1 MKTKKL
7 LAIVLAVVMAIVA
20 VPAVVFAADGPEL
33 QVEGLPDTVKA
44 GQQYEFTVGAVNCGD
59 STGTM
64 VKGTFTY
71 DTSMVEKLEY
81 LETDPNADPG
91 WHEFTGNEFGPAETG
106 FPLMDGLKST
116 FRVTFKG
123 EGEFKMNI
131 NIVEFANPGNVLI
144 TADKTLTVEPIVNPT
159 VTVDLANEIKAGQPT
174 EFTVSTTGGD
184 ATGTMVKA
192 VFSYDA
198 DKVEKLE
205 YYETD
210 PQYEGWKELVGT
222 EFGPTDT
229 GFPLMDLASKFRVTF
244 KGEGSCDITV
254 NIVEFANPQ
263 NVLATTSKTITV
275 APIVNPS
282 VEVVNMPSEVKTGTE
297 VYFDVTTHAG
307 DFANTMVKALFNY
320 DKSKIEKL
328 EYQESTDG
336 QWYDLTPYDS
346 FGPEGG
352 YPLTEGATS
361 HFRVTFAEA
370 CEDYSFNIQV
380 VAVNGGAVLAE
391 STTTIQVK
399 DPVAPTVTVNLPVT
413 EVKTGEPMEFTVSTT
428 QGDTPDNTMVK
439 GVFTYDASKV
449 EKLEY
454 YETAGDAGWMELK
467 GNEFG
472 PAGTGFPLMDLTS
485 RFRVTFKEAVDDY
498 SFAVQIV
505 AIDGGAV
512 LAQTTASIDVVPSH
526 THTAQYVAA
535 EDATCTDDGN
545 TAYWYCTGCGKYF
558 SDEALTVEIEPEAT
572 VIAKLG
578 HNAVKTEPKDA
589 TCTEDG
595 NIAYWYCDQCGKYFS
610 DEALTVEIEPEAI
623 VITKL
628 GHNAVKTEPKDAT
641 CTEDG
646 NIAYWYCDQCG
657 KYFSDEALTV
667 EIEPEATV
675 ITKLGH
681 NAVKVE
687 AKEPTATEDGN
698 TAYWYCEQ
706 CGKYFSDEALTVEIA
721 LEDTILPAT
730 GETETPTEPETP
742 TGEDG
747 TQTPA
752 DEQPDTG
759 DSALPMFAGLAAV
772 SGLAL
777 LALRRRRK

>member
-7 LAIVLAVVMAIVA
+7 LAIVLAAVMAIAA

-33 QVEGLPDTVKA
+33 QIKNLPDTVKA
-44 GQQYEFTVGAVNCGD
+44 GQQYEFTVGAANCGD
-59 STGTM
+59 LTNTM

-71 DTSMVEKLEY
+71 DTSKVEKLEY
-81 LETDPNADPG
+81 YETDPRYEG
-91 WHEFTGNEFGPAETG
+91 WHEFTGNEFGPVDTG
-106 FPLMDGLKST
+106 FPLMDGLESK

-131 NIVEFANPGNVLI
+131 NIVEFANPENVLI
-144 TADKTLTVEPIVNPT
+144 TADKALTVEPIVNPT
-159 VTVDLANEIKAGQPT
+159 VTVDLADEIKAGQPT

-210 PQYEGWKELVGT
+210 PQYKGWKELEGT
-222 EFGPTDT
+222 EFGPADT

-282 VEVVNMPSEVKTGTE
+282 VEVNMPSEVKTGTE

-307 DFANTMVKALFNY
+307 DFANTMVKALLNY

-328 EYQESTDG
+328 EYQESKDG

-370 CEDYSFNIQV
+370 CEDYSFNIQI

-399 DPVAPTVTVNLPVT
+399 DPVAPTVTVNLPAT

-428 QGDTPDNTMVK
+428 GGDAAGTMVK
-439 GVFTYDASKV
+439 GVFTYDASKI

-454 YETAGDAGWMELK
+454 YETAGDAGWKELV

-472 PAGTGFPLMDLTS
+472 PVGTGFPLMDATS
-485 RFRVTFKEAVDDY
+485 RFRVTFKEAVEDY
-498 SFAVQIV
+498 SFTVQIV

-512 LAQTTASIDVVPSH
+512 LADTTASIDVVPSH

-535 EDATCTDDGN
+535 KNATCTEDGN

-558 SDEALTVEIEPEAT
+558 SDEALTVEIDP
-572 VIAKLG
+572 
-578 HNAVKTEPKDA
+578 KT
-589 TCTEDG
+589 T
-595 NIAYWYCDQCGKYFS
+595 
-610 DEALTVEIEPEAI
+610 

-628 GHNAVKTEPKDAT
+628 GHNAVKTEAKDAT

-646 NIAYWYCDQCG
+646 NI
-657 KYFSDEALTV
+657 
-667 EIEPEATV
+667 
-675 ITKLGH
+675 
-681 NAVKVE
+681 
-687 AKEPTATEDGN
+687 
-698 TAYWYCEQ
+698 AYWYCEQ
-706 CGKYFSDEALTVEIA
+706 CGKYFSDEALTDEIAQEATVIAKLGHKAVKTEAKEATCTEDGSIAYWYCEQCGKYFSDEALNEEIA
-721 LEDTILPAT
+721 LEDTVITALGHDAVKVEAKEPTATEDGNIAYWYCEQCGKYFSDEALTEEIALEDTVLPAT
-730 GETETPTEPETP
+730 GETEIPTEPEDP
-742 TGEDG
+742 TDEDG

-752 DEQPDTG
+752 EEQPDTG

>member
-1 MKTKKL
+1 M
-7 LAIVLAVVMAIVA
+7 
-20 VPAVVFAADGPEL
+20 
-33 QVEGLPDTVKA
+33 
-44 GQQYEFTVGAVNCGD
+44 
-59 STGTM
+59 
-64 VKGTFTY
+64 
-71 DTSMVEKLEY
+71 
-81 LETDPNADPG
+81 
-91 WHEFTGNEFGPAETG
+91 HEFTGNEFGPVDTG
-106 FPLMDGLKST
+106 FPLTDATST

-123 EGEFKMNI
+123 EGEFNMTVS
-131 NIVEFANPGNVLI
+131 IVEFANP
-144 TADKTLTVEPIVNPT
+144 E
-159 VTVDLANEIKAGQPT
+159 
-174 EFTVSTTGGD
+174 
-184 ATGTMVKA
+184 
-192 VFSYDA
+192 
-198 DKVEKLE
+198 
-205 YYETD
+205 
-210 PQYEGWKELVGT
+210 
-222 EFGPTDT
+222 
-229 GFPLMDLASKFRVTF
+229 
-244 KGEGSCDITV
+244 
-254 NIVEFANPQ
+254 

-275 APIVNPS
+275 NPIVNPS
-282 VEVVNMPSEVKTGTE
+282 VEVINMPSEVKTGEE

-328 EYQESTDG
+328 EYQESKDG

-535 EDATCTDDGN
+535 KDATCTEDGN

-558 SDEALTVEIEPEAT
+558 SDEALTVEIDPAAT
-572 VIAKLG
+572 
-578 HNAVKTEPKDA
+578 
-589 TCTEDG
+589 
-595 NIAYWYCDQCGKYFS
+595 
-610 DEALTVEIEPEAI
+610 

-628 GHNAVKTEPKDAT
+628 GHNAVKTE
-641 CTEDG
+641 
-646 NIAYWYCDQCG
+646 
-657 KYFSDEALTV
+657 
-667 EIEPEATV
+667 
-675 ITKLGH
+675 
-681 NAVKVE
+681 
-687 AKEPTATEDGN
+687 
-698 TAYWYCEQ
+698 
-706 CGKYFSDEALTVEIA
+706 
-721 LEDTILPAT
+721 
-730 GETETPTEPETP
+730 
-742 TGEDG
+742 
-747 TQTPA
+747 
-752 DEQPDTG
+752 
-759 DSALPMFAGLAAV
+759 
-772 SGLAL
+772 
-777 LALRRRRK
+777 

>member
-7 LAIVLAVVMAIVA
+7 LAIVLAAVMAIAA
-20 VPAVVFAADGPEL
+20 VPAIVFAADGPEL
-33 QVEGLPDTVKA
+33 QIKSLPDTVKA
-44 GQQYEFTVGAVNCGD
+44 GQQYEFTVGAANCGD
-59 STGTM
+59 LTGKM

-81 LETDPNADPG
+81 YETDPRYEG
-91 WHEFTGNEFGPAETG
+91 WHEFTGSEFGPVDTG

-123 EGEFKMNI
+123 DGEFKMNI
-131 NIVEFANPGNVLI
+131 NIVEFANPENVLI

-159 VTVDLANEIKAGQPT
+159 VTVNGLADTVKAGQQI
-174 EFTVSTTGGD
+174 EYTVSTTGGD
-184 ATGTMVKA
+184 AAGTMVKG

-210 PQYEGWKELVGT
+210 PRYAGWHEFTGN
-222 EFGPTDT
+222 EFGPVDT
-229 GFPLMDLASKFRVTF
+229 GFPLTDATSTFRVTF
-244 KGEGSCDITV
+244 KGEGEFNMTV
-254 NIVEFANPQ
+254 SIVEFANPE

-275 APIVNPS
+275 NPIVNPS
-282 VEVVNMPSEVKTGTE
+282 VEVINMPSEVKTGEE

-307 DFANTMVKALFNY
+307 DFANTMVKALLNY

-328 EYQESTDG
+328 EYQESKDG

-370 CEDYSFNIQV
+370 CEDYSFNIQI
-380 VAVNGGAVLAE
+380 VAVNGATVLAE

-399 DPVAPTVTVNLPVT
+399 DPVAPTVTVKLPAT

-428 QGDTPDNTMVK
+428 KGDIPDNTMVK

-472 PAGTGFPLMDLTS
+472 PVGTGFPLMDLTS
-485 RFRVTFKEAVDDY
+485 RFRVTFKEAAEDY
-498 SFAVQIV
+498 SFTVQIV
-505 AIDGGAV
+505 AIDDGTV

-535 EDATCTDDGN
+535 KDATCTEDGN

-558 SDEALTVEIEPEAT
+558 SDEALTVEIDPKTT
-572 VIAKLG
+572 VITKLG
-578 HNAVKTEPKDA
+578 HNAVKTEAKDA

-595 NIAYWYCDQCGKYFS
+595 NIAYWYCEQCGKYFS
-610 DEALTVEIEPEAI
+610 DEAMTDEIDPAAT

-628 GHNAVKTEPKDAT
+628 GHNAVKTEAKDAT

-646 NIAYWYCDQCG
+646 NTAYWYCDRCG
-657 KYFSDEALTV
+657 KYFSDEAMTD
-667 EIEPEATV
+667 EIALEATV
-675 ITKLGH
+675 IAKLGH

-698 TAYWYCEQ
+698 IAYWYCEQ
-706 CGKYFSDEALTVEIA
+706 CGKYFSDEALTDEIA
-721 LEDTILPAT
+721 LEDTVLPAT
-730 GETETPTEPETP
+730 GETETPTEPEAP

>member
-7 LAIVLAVVMAIVA
+7 LAIVLAAVMAIAA
-20 VPAVVFAADGPEL
+20 VPAIVFAADGPEL
-33 QVEGLPDTVKA
+33 QIKSLPDTVKA
-44 GQQYEFTVGAVNCGD
+44 GQQYEFTVGAANCGD
-59 STGTM
+59 LTGKM

-71 DTSMVEKLEY
+71 DTSM
-81 LETDPNADPG
+81 
-91 WHEFTGNEFGPAETG
+91 
-106 FPLMDGLKST
+106 
-116 FRVTFKG
+116 
-123 EGEFKMNI
+123 
-131 NIVEFANPGNVLI
+131 
-144 TADKTLTVEPIVNPT
+144 
-159 VTVDLANEIKAGQPT
+159 
-174 EFTVSTTGGD
+174 
-184 ATGTMVKA
+184 
-192 VFSYDA
+192 
-198 DKVEKLE
+198 
-205 YYETD
+205 
-210 PQYEGWKELVGT
+210 
-222 EFGPTDT
+222 
-229 GFPLMDLASKFRVTF
+229 
-244 KGEGSCDITV
+244 
-254 NIVEFANPQ
+254 
-263 NVLATTSKTITV
+263 
-275 APIVNPS
+275 
-282 VEVVNMPSEVKTGTE
+282 
-297 VYFDVTTHAG
+297 
-307 DFANTMVKALFNY
+307 
-320 DKSKIEKL
+320 
-328 EYQESTDG
+328 
-336 QWYDLTPYDS
+336 
-346 FGPEGG
+346 
-352 YPLTEGATS
+352 
-361 HFRVTFAEA
+361 
-370 CEDYSFNIQV
+370 
-380 VAVNGGAVLAE
+380 
-391 STTTIQVK
+391 
-399 DPVAPTVTVNLPVT
+399 
-413 EVKTGEPMEFTVSTT
+413 
-428 QGDTPDNTMVK
+428 
-439 GVFTYDASKV
+439 V

-595 NIAYWYCDQCGKYFS
+595 NIAYWYCDRCGKYFS

-646 NIAYWYCDQCG
+646 NIAYWYCDRCG